1 MNIFFLSL
9 SFLVVL
15 YIVVC
20 TFKYAF
26 GLVLTSSIVITG
38 STLANHYGGQSALL
52 LTLIIS
58 PVIYVAVTDLLNR
71 ISMMKFSNVPVKSQH
86 IERQL
91 KSNDIVEAAPLSG
104 EWISGKTP
112 ELTFQQPLI
121 GDVKALPRPWL

>member
-9 SFLVVL
+9 SFLVIL

-20 TFKYAF
+20 TFKYSL

-58 PVIYVAVTDLLNR
+58 PVIYVVVTDLLNL
-71 ISMMKFSNVPVKSQH
+71 ISMMKFSYVPVKSQH
-86 IERQL
+86 MEKQPT
-91 KSNDIVEAAPLSG
+91 SNDLVEAAPLSG

-112 ELTFQQPLI
+112 EMTFQQPLI